1 MIRRLRWKFTG
12 VMTVICALFLS
23 GILLSLYYT
32 SRVNF
37 QQGCLGIL
45 QAVLMD
51 DGEHPDPPRRLEDA
65 GNVREERNVR
75 EGKNDRED
83 GFGPPEERMP
93 LLLAEADADGEI
105 RILFNRIYQL
115 DEEAARSLVAQ
126 IREMG
131 TLQGVLEDQSLR
143 FLRSEPGPDGTA
155 RYALADIYQEQ
166 TALHWQAVH
175 SLIIG
180 LLALSALFVVFIFL
194 SRWITAPASHAW
206 DAQQQFISDAS
217 HELKTPLTVILANIG
232 LLRQSPFIRDENDRL
247 RMDHI
252 ASEAGRMKQ
261 LTENLLTLARSD
273 CAGSPPAES
282 LVPVDFSFLTDS
294 CISTFEPLAFEMG
307 KSISGDVQPDVTVRG
322 DEAKLRRLLSILLDN
337 GCKYSRPDSCIQVQL
352 KKEGQD
358 ALLTVTSSGTP
369 LAPEELRQLFHR
381 FYRADPS
388 RGTVAGFGLGLSIAQ
403 SICGEHR
410 GKITASTDGRESNT
424 FSVRL
429 PLCRKGGD

>member
-143 FLRSEPGPDGTA
+143 FLRTEPGPDGTA

-166 TALHWQAVH
+166 TALH
-175 SLIIG
+175 
-180 LLALSALFVVFIFL
+180 
-194 SRWITAPASHAW
+194 
-206 DAQQQFISDAS
+206 
-217 HELKTPLTVILANIG
+217 
-232 LLRQSPFIRDENDRL
+232 
-247 RMDHI
+247 
-252 ASEAGRMKQ
+252 
-261 LTENLLTLARSD
+261 
-273 CAGSPPAES
+273 
-282 LVPVDFSFLTDS
+282 
-294 CISTFEPLAFEMG
+294 
-307 KSISGDVQPDVTVRG
+307 
-322 DEAKLRRLLSILLDN
+322 
-337 GCKYSRPDSCIQVQL
+337 
-352 KKEGQD
+352 
-358 ALLTVTSSGTP
+358 
-369 LAPEELRQLFHR
+369 
-381 FYRADPS
+381 
-388 RGTVAGFGLGLSIAQ
+388 
-403 SICGEHR
+403 
-410 GKITASTDGRESNT
+410 
-424 FSVRL
+424 
-429 PLCRKGGD
+429 